1 MLYAMGFVS
10 FADVIDSRFLIISDL
25 NIDWCKNV
33 QYENDSEGGLKW
45 CLEIF
50 KFQIIPQVQTHPKQ
64 EKLIHPSLEITGD
77 IWNTR
82 HSGILWDDTAW

>member
-64 EKLIHPSLEITGD
+64 EKS
-77 IWNTR
+77 
-82 HSGILWDDTAW
+82 